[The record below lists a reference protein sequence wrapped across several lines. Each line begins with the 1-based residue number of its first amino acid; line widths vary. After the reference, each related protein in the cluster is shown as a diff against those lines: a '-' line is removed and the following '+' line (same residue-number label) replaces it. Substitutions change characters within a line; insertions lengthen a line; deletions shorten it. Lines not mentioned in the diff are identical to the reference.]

1 MVRLYS
7 TYRLKQG
14 NVITVL
20 FSISFV
26 LSILLLVFFHL
37 ENSDARSRINDSATV
52 KLPRRYPRSLTFQRN
67 VGEMNLYP
75 CIMPVDI
82 SNGRVSSEFGMRIH
96 PIYGNRRMHT
106 GIDFAA
112 TTGTQVVSAA
122 DGEVIFAGVRGG
134 YGNLVIIDHFN
145 EYTTRYA
152 HLSKIN
158 VHKGDYVKHGEVIGH
173 VGMTGAA
180 TGPHLHYE
188 VRVNGQEKNPREFLP
203 ADFEKVAKKKGVS
216 TDVGGE

>member
-1 MVRLYS
+1 MARFDS

-20 FSISFV
+20 FSIAFV
-26 LSILLLVFFHL
+26 LSIILLVFFHL
-37 ENSDARSRINDSATV
+37 ENSDARSRVNDSEPV

-67 VGEMNLYP
+67 VGEVNLYP
-75 CIMPVDI
+75 GIMPVDI

-106 GIDFAA
+106 GIDFAVA
-112 TTGTQVVSAA
+112 TGMQVVSAA
-122 DGEVIFAGVRGG
+122 DGEVIFAGVKGG

-152 HLSKIN
+152 HLSKIK
-158 VHKGDYVKHGEVIGH
+158 VHKGDYIKRGEVVGQ

-203 ADFEKVAKKKGVS
+203 SDFEKVAQKKGTA